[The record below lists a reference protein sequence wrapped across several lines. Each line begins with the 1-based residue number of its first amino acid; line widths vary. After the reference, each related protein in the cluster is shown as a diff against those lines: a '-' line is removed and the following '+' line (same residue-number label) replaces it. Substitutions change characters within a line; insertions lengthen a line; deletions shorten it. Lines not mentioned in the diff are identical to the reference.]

1 MRSLFASHSRS
12 PLAFSHTHKHWRR
25 GRRTRSRT
33 RTASQ
38 VPQACC
44 NPSTAALAAL
54 AAPPP
59 RTRGAPSARPSPTLR
74 QASPLRGSAE
84 RPSLPDAPESVG
96 KQVFPSPRRS
106 PTPFSF
112 LPPFTKGPTLGMG
125 TPAPLSLLSRRLCF
139 LAALGRKSAGGPD
152 LQPGSGARGVSASP
166 GPRPPAAF
174 LQARGEDRLPPSPIA
189 LAFSLSLALFCHWAA
204 RGGLRSSLQQRY
216 LISKRP
222 GNLESPRQEQMR

>member
-74 QASPLRGSAE
+74 QASPLRGSPE

-112 LPPFTKGPTLGMG
+112 LPPFLFFLRSPRDLLWGW
-125 TPAPLSLLSRRLCF
+125 APQRPCLCF
-139 LAALGRKSAGGPD
+139 PGACASWQHLAGNRPAGQICNLDLGLGELVPPQAPDPLPHSCRPAGRTGC
-152 LQPGSGARGVSASP
+152 
-166 GPRPPAAF
+166 
-174 LQARGEDRLPPSPIA
+174 LPP
-189 LAFSLSLALFCHWAA
+189 L
-204 RGGLRSSLQQRY
+204 
-216 LISKRP
+216 
-222 GNLESPRQEQMR
+222 